1 MAAIQAGDGLRRNRG
16 GAPTQGRTPQ
26 PGEERRVR
34 EDLERMRAFL
44 RQEKERDKE
53 G

>member
-1 MAAIQAGDGLRRNRG
+1 MLDHPAAPGDVD
-16 GAPTQGRTPQ
+16 
-26 PGEERRVR
+26 RRVR
-34 EDLERMRAFL
+34 EDLERMREFL